1 MSRLLKTTLAFVLL
15 SAAFHVALK
24 AERSIVISSFECE
37 VLVHEDGTI
46 DVEERIWPRFIGSWN
61 GIIRLIPIQ
70 YRDRLGL
77 NYTLRLDLRSITDG
91 AGNPYKYEAG
101 REGHHRRYKIWVP
114 DARDAT
120 RAVVIRYRVHNG
132 LKFFDT
138 HDELYWNITGDEW
151 EMPIERASA
160 RIFLPASLEGIRTTA
175 FTGGYGASEQAASI
189 DQAGNLVTVR
199 TTRPLN
205 FREGLTVA
213 VAWNPGVIRRPTTLD
228 RAAGFLRSNW
238 LLVLP
243 LLTFVG
249 MYKLWHFRG
258 RDPRLNPIVVLYEPP
273 EGMCPAEMG
282 TLVDNSPDL
291 RDITAT
297 LVDLAVR
304 GYLLIEEREK
314 DQLFG
319 LWSKKTYQFEMRN
332 ADWSD
337 LKRHERRLLEA
348 LFKGGSRPCVELTEL
363 QNQFYKELPGIR
375 DRIFDALI
383 GKGYYERRP
392 DKVRQAFLIAGVIL
406 GVGVGWGG
414 VVVSQQYGWSET
426 TAVVSAILTGL
437 IVLGFGWFM
446 PARTVAGARAFE
458 QALGFEEF
466 LERVE
471 SDRFSRVIKTPEM
484 FEKYLPYAL
493 ALGVEKN
500 WAQAFEGIYKG
511 RPEWFRGG
519 DFATFRTT
527 SLASNLNRM
536 SSQTGA
542 AMSSAPR
549 GSSGSGFSGG
559 SSGGGFGGG
568 GGRGF

>member
-1 MSRLLKTTLAFVLL
+1 MSRLSKTISILFLLLAAWNFAV
-15 SAAFHVALK
+15 K

-37 VLVHEDGTI
+37 VLVHTNGTI
-46 DVEERIWPRFIGSWN
+46 DVEERIWPRFTGSWN

-77 NYTLRLDLRSITDG
+77 NYTLRLDLQSITDG
-91 AGNPYKYEAG
+91 TGNPYKYEAG
-101 REGHHRRYKIWVP
+101 REGHHRKYKIWVP
-114 DARDAT
+114 QARDAT
-120 RAVVIRYRVHNG
+120 RTIVIRYRVYNG
-132 LKFFDT
+132 LKFFDS

-151 EMPIERASA
+151 EMPIERVSA
-160 RIFLPASLEGIRTTA
+160 RIFLPEALQGIRTTA

-189 DQAGNLVTVR
+189 DQSGNLVTVR
-199 TTRPLN
+199 TTRPLS

-213 VAWNPGVIRRPTTLD
+213 VAWNPGIIRRPTTLD
-228 RAAGFLRSNW
+228 KVGGLLRSNW
-238 LLVLP
+238 LFVLP
-243 LLTFVG
+243 LLAFFG
-249 MYKLWHFRG
+249 MYKLWYFRG
-258 RDPRLNPIVVLYEPP
+258 RDPRLNPIVALYEPP

-304 GYLLIEEREK
+304 GYILIEEREK

-319 LWSKKTYQFEMRN
+319 LWSKKTYQFELRKP
-332 ADWSD
+332 DWKE
-337 LKRHERRLLEA
+337 LKPHERRLLEA
-348 LFKGGSRPCVELTEL
+348 LFKGGSRPSVELTEL
-363 QNQFYKELPGIR
+363 QNQFYKELPVIR

-392 DKVRQAFLIAGVIL
+392 DKVRQAFIAAGIIL
-406 GVGVGWGG
+406 GVIVGYVGVL
-414 VVVSQQYGWSET
+414 VSQQYGWSET
-426 TAVVSAILTGL
+426 TAVISAILTGL
-437 IVLGFGWFM
+437 IVLVFGWFM
-446 PARTVAGARAFE
+446 PARTSAGARALE
-458 QALGFEEF
+458 HALGFEEF

-471 SDRFSRVIKTPEM
+471 SDRFARVIKTPEM

-500 WAQAFEGIYKG
+500 WAQAFEGIYQG
-511 RPEWFRGG
+511 QPEWYRGG
-519 DFATFRTT
+519 DFRAFRTT

-536 SSQTGA
+536 AAQTGT
-542 AMSSAPR
+542 AMASAPR

>member
-1 MSRLLKTTLAFVLL
+1 MSRLSKAPLILCLLLAACNL
-15 SAAFHVALK
+15 ALR
-24 AERSIVISSFECE
+24 AERSIVISSFESE
-37 VLVHEDGTI
+37 ILVHTDGTL
-46 DVEERIWPRFIGSWN
+46 DVEEKIWARFAGSWN

-77 NYTLRLDLRSITDG
+77 NYTLRLDLQSITDG
-91 AGNPYKYEAG
+91 AGNPLKYESG
-101 REGHHRRYKIWVP
+101 REGHHRSYKIWVP
-114 DARDAT
+114 DAHDAT
-120 RAVVIRYRVHNG
+120 RAIVIRYRVRNG
-132 LKFFDT
+132 LKFFDS

-151 EMPIERASA
+151 EMPIERVSA
-160 RIFLPASLEGIRTTA
+160 RIFLPEGLQGIRTTA
-175 FTGGYGASEQAASI
+175 FTGGYGSREEAASI
-189 DQAGNLVTVR
+189 EQSGSLVTVR

-205 FREGLTVA
+205 FREGLTAA
-213 VAWNPGVIRRPTTLD
+213 VAWNPGVVRRPTTFD
-228 RAAGFLRSNW
+228 RLSGFLMSNW

-243 LLTFVG
+243 ILAFAG
-249 MYKLWHFRG
+249 MYKIWHLRG
-258 RDPRLNPIVVLYEPP
+258 RDPRLNPIVAQYEPP

-282 TLVDNSPDL
+282 TLVDNYPDM

-304 GYLLIEEREK
+304 GYVLIEEREK

-319 LWSKKTYQFEMRN
+319 IWSKKTYQFEMRN
-332 ADWSD
+332 SDWKD
-337 LKRHERRLLEA
+337 LKLHERRLMEA
-348 LFKGGSRPCVELTEL
+348 LFKGGSRSCVELTEL
-363 QNQFYKELPGIR
+363 QNQFYKELPSIR

-392 DKVRQAFLIAGVIL
+392 DKVRQAFIAAGIFIGVGTGYGGVIL
-406 GVGVGWGG
+406 
-414 VVVSQQYGWSET
+414 SQQYGWSEV
-426 TAVVSAILTGL
+426 TAVISAIFTGL
-437 IVLGFGWFM
+437 IILGFGYFM
-446 PARTVAGARAFE
+446 PSRTVAGARALE
-458 QALGFEEF
+458 RALGFEEF

-471 SDRFSRVIKTPEM
+471 SDRFARVIKTPEM

-500 WAQAFEGIYKG
+500 WAQAFEGIYRG
-511 RPEWFRGG
+511 QPEWFRGG
-519 DFATFRTT
+519 NLATFRTT

-536 SSQTGA
+536 TTQASTAMTSS
-542 AMSSAPR
+542 PR